1 MAKEEYNL
9 HSNPW
14 YTKDNIKKCSCKQC
28 TPDGCKGCKC
38 EPLTKHP
45 SFQTPVVTV
54 EEAIE
59 IYRKAKVDQLTAKEA
74 LRKAKAK
81 VFELEQ
87 KVNDAINEEFRA
99 ELTLKRAFSDEA
111 KNNG

>member
-1 MAKEEYNL
+1 MAKEEYN
-9 HSNPW
+9 HHTNPW
-14 YTKDNIKKCSCKQC
+14 HVKDNYKKCSCKQC

-38 EPLTKHP
+38 EQLTKHP
-45 SFQTPVVTV
+45 SFKTPVVTV

-59 IYRKAKVDQLTAKEA
+59 IYRKAKIDQFTATEA

-81 VFELEQ
+81 IVELEQ
-87 KVNDAINEEFRA
+87 KVNDATNEEFRA

>member
-1 MAKEEYNL
+1 MAKEEHN
-9 HSNPW
+9 HHTNPW
-14 YTKDNIKKCSCKQC
+14 YIKDNYKKCSCKQC

-59 IYRKAKVDQLTAKEA
+59 AYRKAKLAHITAQNNARKAKEA
-74 LRKAKAK
+74 LAVLEKETIDTYSAEILAKDA
-81 VFELEQ
+81 LE
-87 KVNDAINEEFRA
+87 RA
-99 ELTLKRAFSDEA
+99 LSEEA